1 MAYAEVVP
9 NRCEGF
15 GFCEEVAGEVFQ
27 VNDDGNVLILQQPVP
42 EHLKAAAEAA
52 VRACPVAAIRLGNDE

>member
-1 MAYAEVVP
+1 VGHAEIVP

-27 VNDDGNVLILQQPVP
+27 VSHDGNVQVLQKPVP
-42 EHLKAAAEAA
+42 ERLRAAAEAA
-52 VRACPVAAIRLGNDE
+52 VRACPVAAIKLSDDE